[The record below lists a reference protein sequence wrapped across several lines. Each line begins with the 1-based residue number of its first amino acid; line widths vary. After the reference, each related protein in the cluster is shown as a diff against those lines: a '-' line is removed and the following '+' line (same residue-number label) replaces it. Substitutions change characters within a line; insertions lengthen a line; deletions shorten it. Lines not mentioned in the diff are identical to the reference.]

1 MITWSVQHA
10 HPLCIPLRVQ
20 WPVIYDIS
28 CFSKRNKVSG
38 CFLPSAFSCHSLF
51 LLLQG
56 GAGERRYLWEQRV
69 SDAPGAFPS
78 RYDDYDYGEVNQLL
92 ERNLKVYIKT
102 VACYP
107 EKTTRRMYNHFWR
120 HFRHSEKVRL
130 LGEEQDGSR
139 QPGPWRRQG
148 VGTQ

>member
-1 MITWSVQHA
+1 M
-10 HPLCIPLRVQ
+10 
-20 WPVIYDIS
+20 IS
-28 CFSKRNKVSG
+28 CFCKRNQASS
-38 CFLPSAFSCHSLF
+38 CFLPSAFSCRSLF

-56 GAGERRYLWEQRV
+56 GAGGEELCGSRGV
-69 SDAPGAFPS
+69 SDSFWVS
-78 RYDDYDYGEVNQLL
+78 LFRYDDYDYGEVNQLL

-130 LGEEQDGSR
+130 SGEE
-139 QPGPWRRQG
+139 
-148 VGTQ
+148 